1 MMKIKYDIEIDNEA
15 IKVNLKRL
23 TNQVYKLLPIWE
35 EANDWRKPLN
45 TIIIEFVGMRSL
57 LENHQVILFSLLCKL
72 EGLNHIVDEDQESFF
87 LFRKTI
93 FESLGLIND
102 LGKRL

>member
-1 MMKIKYDIEIDNEA
+1 MKVKYNIEIDNEA
-15 IKVNLKRL
+15 IKTNLKRL

-35 EANDWRKPLN
+35 EASDWRKPLS
-45 TIIIEFVGMRSL
+45 TIIIEFAGMREL

-72 EGLNHIVDEDQESFF
+72 EGLNHIDDTEEDSFF
-87 LFRKTI
+87 LFRKTV

-102 LGKRL
+102 LVKRL